1 MHSKYVTFLSAFYRT
16 KLWLSAVLLIG
27 SLLSY
32 PAYAAQ
38 VVATVSS
45 NQVGVNEIFELTVS
59 IDDNVSA
66 SALDLSPLNNDFIVG
81 TTSTRSMNRFIN
93 GSVSRQTQ
101 WQVSLAAKAKGDF
114 TIPAFRIG
122 ASASDPIQIK
132 VDDHPDA
139 GASTTDLAIEV
150 SGRMDKNRLYVGES
164 QIYMVQIKLGEHMEK
179 ASLIAPQGEGLEVV
193 QVGDDHQAD
202 TVLNGRRYTI
212 INRKYRVTAT
222 KPGDITLQG
231 AKLTGTAFKSDS
243 NRRFGMR
250 IPVNIQAEP
259 MPLTVLAE
267 PDDYKGL
274 WLPTA
279 DLQLEQTWNKDEANI
294 KVGEPV
300 SRTLTLKMKG
310 TPQSNLPDL
319 SLTYPDS
326 VRVYS
331 EKPVY
336 KQESDYSVMTLKQ
349 VIIPRQSGTIT
360 LPALTVNWWNTDK
373 GEKVISQVE
382 GKVLQVQP
390 DATASIPGATRSSD
404 EHSDGASQ
412 TGGSHLPDTNENPA
426 AVNQQAQGVSAWW
439 PWLTL
444 IVTLL
449 WLVTLMMWWRSR
461 KQSPLTAEPVSSAS
475 DNSSITDKL
484 IAAVTACQPMQ
495 VQTYYNA
502 WDKSHLTAEHRQQ
515 LDQAVSAMMAA
526 HYSESP
532 QTWDKSDLLALLQRQ
547 QKSRKKAQTADG
559 LAPLVPEIP
568 AAERK

>member
-1 MHSKYVTFLSAFYRT
+1 MHSKYVTFLSAFCRT

-32 PAYAAQ
+32 SAYAAQ

-66 SALDLSPLNNDFIVG
+66 SALDLSPLKNDFIVG

-122 ASASDPIQIK
+122 ASTSDPIRIE
-132 VDDHPDA
+132 VSDHPDA
-139 GASTTDLAIEV
+139 AASTTDLAIEV

-179 ASLIAPQGEGLEVV
+179 ASLLAPQGEGLEVV

-222 KPGDITLQG
+222 KPGNITLQG

-243 NRRFGMR
+243 SRRFGMR

-279 DLQLEQTWNKDEANI
+279 DLQLEQTWNKDEPHI

-336 KQESDYSVMTLKQ
+336 KQENDYSVMTLKQ

-360 LPALTVNWWNTDK
+360 LPSLKVNWWNTDK

-390 DATASIPGATRSSD
+390 DTTAGIPATTPPTY
-404 EHSDGASQ
+404 EPSDGASQ
-412 TGGSHLPDTNENPA
+412 PELSNPPNNIDNPA
-426 AVNQQAQGVSAWW
+426 AVNQQLQGVSAWW

-444 IVTLL
+444 VVTLL
-449 WLVTLMMWWRSR
+449 WLVTLLMWLRSR
-461 KQSPLTAEPVSSAS
+461 QQLPQSPESVSSAS
-475 DNSSITDKL
+475 ASSSVTDKL
-484 IAAVTACQPMQ
+484 IAAVKACQPMQ
-495 VQTYYNA
+495 VQACYNA

-515 LDQAVSAMMAA
+515 LDQAISAMMAA
-526 HYSESP
+526 YYSQSP
-532 QTWDKSDLLALLQRQ
+532 QAWDKSHLLALLQRQ
-547 QKSRKKAQTADG
+547 KEKPQKPRTDNR
-559 LAPLVPEIP
+559 LEPLVPEIP
-568 AAERK
+568 AADRK

>member
-1 MHSKYVTFLSAFYRT
+1 MHSKYVTFLSAFCRT
-16 KLWLSAVLLIG
+16 KLWLSVVLLIG

-32 PAYAAQ
+32 SAYAAQ

-122 ASASDPIQIK
+122 ASASDPIRIQ
-132 VDDHPDA
+132 VSEHSDA
-139 GASTTDLAIEV
+139 AASTTDLAIEV
-150 SGRMDKNRLYVGES
+150 NGRMDKSRLYVGES
-164 QIYMVQIKLGEHMEK
+164 QSYMVQIKLGEQLEK

-212 INRKYRVTAT
+212 INRKYRITAT

-243 NRRFGMR
+243 SRRFGMR

-259 MPLTVLAE
+259 MPLTILAE

-279 DLQLEQTWNKDEANI
+279 DLQLEQTWNKDEPHI

-319 SLTYPDS
+319 SLIYPDS

-336 KQESDYSVMTLKQ
+336 QQENDYSVMTLKQ
-349 VIIPRQSGTIT
+349 VIIPRRSGTIT
-360 LPALTVNWWNTDK
+360 LPSLTVNWWNTDK

-390 DATASIPGATRSSD
+390 DATASIPGAMRPSD
-404 EHSDGASQ
+404 EHSNGASAGISNPQ
-412 TGGSHLPDTNENPA
+412 GSNAHPT
-426 AVNQQAQGVSAWW
+426 AVNQQVQGVSAWW

-444 IVTLL
+444 VVTLL
-449 WLVTLMMWWRSR
+449 WLGTLMMWLRSR
-461 KQSPLTAEPVSSAS
+461 KQPPLTTESVSSAS
-475 DNSSITDKL
+475 ANSSITDKL

-502 WDKSHLTAEHRQQ
+502 WDKSHLAAKHRQQ
-515 LDQAVSAMMAA
+515 LDQAVSAMMTA

-532 QTWDKSDLLALLQRQ
+532 QMWDKSDLLALLQRQ
-547 QKSRKKAQTADG
+547 QKSRKKAQTANG
-559 LAPLVPEIP
+559 LEPLVPEIP
-568 AAERK
+568 AADRK

>member
-1 MHSKYVTFLSAFYRT
+1 MHSKYVTFLSAFCRT
-16 KLWLSAVLLIG
+16 KLWLSVVLLIG

-32 PAYAAQ
+32 SAYAAQ

-45 NQVGVNEIFELTVS
+45 DEVGVNEIFELTIS

-66 SALDLSPLNNDFIVG
+66 SALDLSPLKNDFIVG

-122 ASASDPIQIK
+122 ASASDPIQIH
-132 VDDHPDA
+132 VGERTDA
-139 GASTTDLAIEV
+139 TAPTTDLAIEV
-150 SGRMDKNRLYVGES
+150 SGRMEKSRLYVGES
-164 QIYMVQIKLGEHMEK
+164 QIYMVQIKLGEQLEK
-179 ASLIAPQGEGLEVV
+179 ASLIAPQGEGLEVI

-231 AKLTGTAFKSDS
+231 AKLTGTAFKSNS
-243 NRRFGMR
+243 RQRFGLR

-267 PDDYKGL
+267 PEGYQGL

-279 DLQLEQTWNKDEANI
+279 DLQLEQTWNQDESNM

-336 KQESDYSVMTLKQ
+336 KQENDYSVMTLKQ

-360 LPALTVNWWNTDK
+360 LPSLTVNWWNTDK
-373 GEKVISQVE
+373 GEKVTSQVD
-382 GKVLQVQP
+382 GKVLEVQP
-390 DATASIPGATRSSD
+390 DSTAIIPGATRPSD
-404 EHSDGASQ
+404 EHSASASQ
-412 TGGSHLPDTNENPA
+412 TRGINPQENNENPA
-426 AVNQQAQGVSAWW
+426 AVDHQAQGVSAWW

-444 IVTLL
+444 AATLL
-449 WLVTLMMWWRSR
+449 WLVTLLMWLRSK
-461 KQSPLTAEPVSSAS
+461 KQTPLSANPASPAS
-475 DNSSITDKL
+475 TESDVTDKL
-484 IAAVTACQPMQ
+484 IAAVKACQPMQ
-495 VQTYYNA
+495 VQTHYNA
-502 WDKSHLTAEHRQQ
+502 WDKSHLTTTHRQQ

-526 HYSESP
+526 YYSESP
-532 QTWDKSDLLALLQRQ
+532 QAWDKRDLLALLQHQ
-547 QKSRKKAQTADG
+547 QKSRKKAQTANG
-559 LAPLVPEIP
+559 LEPLVPEIP